1 MYDILGEM
9 SEKICAAI
17 VLKSLPNSLI
27 LENAIEKSIKSY
39 ETEPG
44 NGLTNQDVFYRE
56 VSKIHK
62 GLQELVNCCEDTAH
76 SDLNITEVAQIVHDT
91 NEIVL
96 VSILSEF
103 LMQIKAQKSK
113 LFSDST

>member
-1 MYDILGEM
+1 M

-27 LENAIEKSIKSY
+27 LENAIEKAIKSY

-44 NGLTNQDVFYRE
+44 NGLTHQDVFYRE
-56 VSKIHK
+56 VSKIHV
-62 GLQELVNCCEDTAH
+62 GIQEVVNCCEDTAH
-76 SDLNITEVAQIVHDT
+76 SDLTFAQVAQIVHDT

-96 VSILSEF
+96 VSITLVLLPLSF
-103 LMQIKAQKSK
+103 ILYKFYYYRLS
-113 LFSDST
+113 

>member
-1 MYDILGEM
+1 M

-17 VLKSLPNSLI
+17 ILKSLPNSLI
-27 LENAIEKSIKSY
+27 LENAIEKTIDSY

-56 VSKIHK
+56 VSKVHK
-62 GLQELVNCCEDTAH
+62 GIQELVNCCEDTAH
-76 SDLNITEVAQIVHDT
+76 SDLNPLQVAQIVCDT

-96 VSILSEF
+96 VKILLISIY
-103 LMQIKAQKSK
+103 MK
-113 LFSDST
+113 